1 MDVGS
6 RKPLRARELLRRRV
20 ERRSFV
26 IHCWPDGLV
35 CRSFCFDLLLSLC
48 IQSFFFSCICRLR
61 SGLKFYRT
69 LSIASVAPSGTVERV
84 LERFNAEQRA
94 EAFEEL

>member
-26 IHCWPDGLV
+26 IHCWTGGPSCAVL
-35 CRSFCFDLLLSLC
+35 FALISLFVFSL
-48 IQSFFFSCICRLR
+48 SFFCICRLR